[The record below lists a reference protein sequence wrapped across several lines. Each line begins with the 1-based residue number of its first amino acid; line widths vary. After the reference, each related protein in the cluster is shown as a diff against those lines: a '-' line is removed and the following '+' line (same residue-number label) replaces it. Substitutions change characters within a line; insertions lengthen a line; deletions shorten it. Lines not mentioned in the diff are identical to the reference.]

1 MSGQRWKLESQI
13 TCEPLKKAVLT
24 TESLCEEASYF
35 AKVESTHVEP
45 VLYDITDGKAVGT
58 YFEHKF
64 Q

>member
-13 TCEPLKKAVLT
+13 TCEPMKKAVLT

-35 AKVESTHVEP
+35 AEVESNHFEP
-45 VLYDITDGKAVGT
+45 VRYGITDGKAVGT
-58 YFEHKF
+58 YLEHKF